1 MSNLVRTESEVET
14 ESISDQ
20 LIVAHTHDEII
31 TEVPAFFI
39 HDEIITEVPAF
50 VFNNIDFSALEIQTR
65 AVLLG
70 SNLRQAAKI
79 FNFGYSGGM
88 SWKQLYNRIKR

>member
-20 LIVAHTHDEII
+20 LIVAHT
-31 TEVPAFFI
+31 

>member
-20 LIVAHTHDEII
+20 LIVAQ
-31 TEVPAFFI
+31 VPA